1 MEEKKKPGFVARV
14 CEDLFCSWNGDVD
27 PARFFGYGFVMLGGL
42 VFIILSIYDTIKH
55 QTFNSLAFSGGLVAI
70 AGAVTAAAAGVK
82 IKESSE
88 IPMPTET
95 IEAVEAEIET
105 KTS

>member
-1 MEEKKKPGFVARV
+1 MDAKKKGFVARV

-27 PARFFGYGFVMLGGL
+27 PARFFGYGFVMIGGM
-42 VFIILSIYDTIKH
+42 VFIVLSIYDTIKH

-88 IPMPTET
+88 IPMPTE
-95 IEAVEAEIET
+95 EVEQVQVDVSA

>member
-1 MEEKKKPGFVARV
+1 VQGKKLGFVARV
-14 CEDLFCSWNGDVD
+14 CEDLFCNWNGDVD

-42 VFIILSIYDTIKH
+42 VFIILSIYDTVKH

-88 IPMPTET
+88 IPMPTED
-95 IEAVEAEIET
+95 IEQVEVDVTT

>member
-1 MEEKKKPGFVARV
+1 MEEKKKKGFLARV

-27 PARFFGYGFVMLGGL
+27 PARFFGYGFVMGGL
-42 VFIILSIYDTIKH
+42 VFIIRFIYDTVRH
-55 QTFNSLAFSGGLVAI
+55 QTFNSPRILGRTAAI

-88 IPMPTET
+88 IPMPTED
-95 IEAVEAEIET
+95 IEQVEVDVVE
-105 KTS
+105 K